1 MNYKND
7 FVNYT
12 ECLCSQKRE
21 AFAEGDTVLPD
32 YYPPIMR
39 IVGTEAVA
47 TLRSAS
53 VYGNKLVSEGSVEFR
68 VIYQA
73 ENGSINSVFTKMP
86 YTDSADLPAGEGID
100 ENCFTDVTASA
111 DYYDCRALSPQ
122 KLHLKATV
130 CLSQKILAAGQT
142 AVLTADGGDSETE
155 LKYTETALSSIACFG
170 KKSLRISDELPLQ
183 EGYDRLLR
191 YDIGIIKGESKKMAK
206 KLIAKAELVL
216 KTVFW
221 SDQRKTAETF
231 EQKIPVSQIIEL
243 SDLNEDTDTFVSVR
257 PADARVEV
265 VDSGDRQELS
275 YDIELCIIAQGYK
288 TERKR
293 LVTDAFCPKRELT
306 LSRKEVL
313 CDTAVYKNDRVTF
326 TERLEIPSGGKVC
339 DLSVKPRAVGIYTDD
354 SGSVALNGFF
364 GCCLTALDSQGEL
377 VFSNRAIPFTV
388 RSERDENAPRIER
401 AWGDAELCVENLAYV
416 TDGEHL
422 EFRADCRVCGSIF
435 VSEKRS
441 CVSAIV
447 QGEAKTPLYDCPMLL
462 CYAKK
467 GEKVWDIAK
476 KYSVPL
482 GRIMS
487 DNDLSESG
495 SVTEAEI
502 ADYILGED
510 KMLVI

>member
-7 FVNYT
+7 FINYT

-21 AFAEGDTVLPD
+21 AFAEGDTILPD

-47 TLRSAS
+47 TLKSAA
-53 VYGNKLVSEGSVEFR
+53 VYGNKLVSEGNVEFR

-73 ENGSINSVFTKMP
+73 ENGSINSVFAKMP
-86 YTDSADLPAGEGID
+86 YSDSADLPAGEDID
-100 ENCFTDVTASA
+100 ENCFTDVMVSA

-142 AVLTADGGDSETE
+142 SVLTADEGESDTE
-155 LKYTETALSSIACFG
+155 LRYVETDLSSISCFG
-170 KKSLRISDELPLQ
+170 KKILRISDELPLQ
-183 EGYDRLLR
+183 EGFDRLLR
-191 YDIGIIKGESKKMAK
+191 YDIGIIKGDSKKLAK
-206 KLIAKAELVL
+206 KLIAKAELIL
-216 KTVFW
+216 KTVLW
-221 SDQRKTAETF
+221 SDERKTAEAF

-243 SDLNEDTDTFVSVR
+243 SDLNEDTEAYVSVR
-257 PADARVEV
+257 TADARVEV
-265 VDSGDRQELS
+265 IDSGDRQDLS
-275 YDIELCIIAQGYK
+275 YDIELCITVQGYR

-293 LVTDAFCPKRELT
+293 LVIDAFSPKKELE
-306 LSRKEVL
+306 LSRKEAL
-313 CDTAVYKNDRVTF
+313 CDRAVYKNDKVSF
-326 TERLEIPSGGKVC
+326 TEKLDIPLGGKIC

-354 SGSVALNGFF
+354 NGNVALNGFF
-364 GCCLTALDSQGEL
+364 GCCLTALDDQGEL

-388 RSERDENAPRIER
+388 RSERGEGAPDLER
-401 AWGDAELCVENLAYV
+401 AWGDAELAVESLAYV

-435 VSEKRS
+435 VSEKKLCLSVISQREDKKP
-441 CVSAIV
+441 V
-447 QGEAKTPLYDCPMLL
+447 YDYPMLL

-467 GEKVWDIAK
+467 GEKLWDIAK
-476 KYSVPL
+476 KYSVPMA
-482 GRIMS
+482 RIIR
-487 DNDLSESG
+487 DNDLAAGG
-495 SVTEAEI
+495 SIGEADA
-502 ADYILGED
+502 ADLVLDED